1 MENFLR
7 SVPASRGIAL
17 LMSVRLQIAVMA
29 FMMVQAVLFGAGMV
43 LILLTPMSEHAS
55 FYIPAMI
62 GMTAIVAAV
71 ISWEIAPRFRARYW
85 RARGLDHDAIS
96 G

>member
-1 MENFLR
+1 MFT
-7 SVPASRGIAL
+7 
-17 LMSVRLQIAVMA
+17 VRLQIAAMA

-43 LILLTPMSEHAS
+43 LIFLTPMSDHAS

-62 GMTAIVAAV
+62 GITAIVAAG

-85 RARGLDHDAIS
+85 RDRGVDHDAIS